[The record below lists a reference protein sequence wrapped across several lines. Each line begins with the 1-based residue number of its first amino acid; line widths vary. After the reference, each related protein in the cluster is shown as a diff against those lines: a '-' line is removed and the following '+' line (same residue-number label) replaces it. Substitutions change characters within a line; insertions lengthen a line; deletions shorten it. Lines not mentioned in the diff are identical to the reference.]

1 MTVVARSDIEASDA
15 AIRGVLDA
23 LAVAFG
29 RALRAFGVP
38 ASPAEVIEIRT
49 AMQIVGGGDLELL
62 RVALRCVSVKYSH
75 EQSLFDL
82 AFDVFFGL
90 NEYEDE
96 KAAPMAVR
104 TVANDLPDDVDW
116 DDDFSG
122 AGRMIGADEHTS
134 EIGELMIDDP
144 DATERTG
151 ESSHREDDDF
161 SVSSGAEELQVATD
175 SSNVSSGATYT
186 IDVDHAA
193 AAEVGELV
201 GTGAR
206 VESGSLSLSDAAG
219 LLRALGATDGRMAYE
234 AEGLDDGASLNE
246 RQRESLQEA
255 LSKFVEALSHRLAS
269 AAAEASVVAGAG
281 DDRNS
286 RTHRDQADIDRAC
299 HRLVQRMRGAPRRVP
314 RLTDSGRLDMRA
326 TMRAA
331 VATDG
336 VPVELWRRRAVPG
349 PVRMLVMVDV
359 SLSVRPVV
367 GFILRL
373 AQTLHRFGDRCEVIA
388 FVDRPVLVTSA
399 LRAASADDALAAVL
413 AADGLD
419 LAATSDYGMVWSETL
434 DNFGDL
440 VSRRTSVL
448 VVGDAR
454 SNAFDPRVDLFADLA
469 RRAYRVA
476 WLTPEPSRYWGQTG
490 CALDEYEEY
499 CDGVVS
505 ARDGAEI
512 LTRCDELGAA
522 LR

>member
-1 MTVVARSDIEASDA
+1 MS
-15 AIRGVLDA
+15 VLDG

-29 RALRAFGVP
+29 GALRACGVP
-38 ASPAEVIEIRT
+38 ASPAEVIEIKRVM
-49 AMQIVGGGDLELL
+49 AILGADDLDRLRSGLRSVG
-62 RVALRCVSVKYSH
+62 VKYAH
-75 EQSLFDL
+75 ERELFDL
-82 AFDVFFGL
+82 AFDVYFGL
-90 NEYEDE
+90 ADPPADE
-96 KAAPMAVR
+96 ATSTAVR
-104 TVANDLPDDVDW
+104 TVVNDLPDDVDW
-116 DDDFSG
+116 DDDFAG

-134 EIGELMIDDP
+134 EIGDLMIDDP
-144 DATERTG
+144 DAAERTG

-161 SVSSGAEELQVATD
+161 SVSSGAEELQVATE
-175 SSNVSSGATYT
+175 SSPVSSGATYT

-206 VESGSLSLSDAAG
+206 VESGSLSLADAAS
-219 LLRALGATDGRMAYE
+219 LLRALGAGDGRRAYE
-234 AEGLDDGASLNE
+234 AEGVDDTAALNQS
-246 RQRESLQEA
+246 QRDALQDA
-255 LSKFVEALSHRLAS
+255 LSRFVDALSQRLET
-269 AAAEASVVAGAG
+269 AAPGAG
-281 DDRNS
+281 RDEVS
-286 RTHRDQADIDRAC
+286 GSSAHRDQADIDRAC

-314 RLTDSGRLDMRA
+314 RETDTGRLDLRS

-336 VPVELWRRRAVPG
+336 VPVHLWRRRNVPG

-359 SLSVRPVV
+359 SLSVRPVA

-388 FVDRPVLVTSA
+388 FVDRPVLVTAA
-399 LRAASADDALAAVL
+399 LRASSEGDALAAVL
-413 AADGLD
+413 SADGLD
-419 LAATSDYGMVWSETL
+419 LAATSDYGRVWTETL
-434 DNFGDL
+434 ANFGDL

-454 SNAFDPRVDLFADLA
+454 SNAFDPRADLFADLA

-490 CALDEYEEY
+490 CALDDYAEE
-499 CDGVVS
+499 CAGVIS

-512 LTRCDELGAA
+512 LSRCDELGAA